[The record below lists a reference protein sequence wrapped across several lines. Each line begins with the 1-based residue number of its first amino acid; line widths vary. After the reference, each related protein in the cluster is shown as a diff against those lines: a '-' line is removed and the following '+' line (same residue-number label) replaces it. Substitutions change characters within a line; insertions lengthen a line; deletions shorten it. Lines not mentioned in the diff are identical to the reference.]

1 MRKPLL
7 LPSLSGLLAMGLL
20 VLSSLSVSNLSAQG
34 PVHDRIQSSASRSV
48 RSTLAHTV
56 PARALKA
63 TDLGPAPANTLLPSM
78 TLRFSLSAAQ
88 NQALTTLE
96 AAQQNPAS
104 PLYHHWLTP
113 EQYGAQFGLSDDDL
127 AQVTSWLGAQG
138 FSNVQVARSRTFVS
152 FSGSAA
158 QANAAFSTSIQSL
171 QSDGETHI
179 GSLTDPSIPSAFA
192 SVVGGITG
200 LDDFRLRPRIHTRV
214 VPAPN
219 PQFTSSISGSTFI
232 APGDFYTIYD
242 TNPLLNSSIN
252 GTGITVAVMG
262 QTDIALTDIA
272 AFRSASGLPANA
284 PTIKLYGADPGT
296 PSADDLSEASLDVEW
311 SGAVAPAAT
320 ILFVNSTNVISGSL
334 TQAIDNNLAP
344 ILTISYG
351 DCEPGFGASNL
362 AVYNQLF
369 RQANVQGQTIVG
381 PAGDTGAT
389 DCDNGNTSGFAVDGL
404 AVDFPASSPYVT
416 GMGGSEFNEN
426 GGTYFSTT
434 NGTYQG
440 SALSYIPEMVWND
453 DAAGGG
459 LAAGGGG
466 SSVFFTK
473 PPFQVGT
480 GVPSDLSRDVPDL
493 SLNASPDHDGYLYCA
508 AGFCTNGFRNAA
520 TNLDVVGG
528 TSVST
533 PAFAGIL
540 ALLEQKIKSRVGNA
554 NPVIYGLAN
563 STYYSTVFHDI
574 TVGSNASPCVAGST
588 NCPSG
593 GSIGYSATAGY
604 DLASGWGSVDALQM
618 VNDWLLVTPAGSTST
633 QGFNTVAVN
642 LTATS
647 TTLTAGTADTV
658 NVSVVSTTT
667 GLTTTPTGT
676 VQLVVDGTI
685 TGSPV
690 TLANGSASLPLATT
704 GLASGGHTI
713 TAVYSGDTNYSG
725 AKGSFTLDVVSAVIA
740 DFSFTPSITSLS
752 VSAGNTSSGVTY
764 TLTPVNGFTGAIN
777 ITAIETTGTLTGSYS
792 FTVDPVTITST
803 SPVTTVF
810 TLQAFEAALKSGNGK
825 ARFTRATASNSR
837 PALPG
842 AASPWT
848 LAGSG
853 IAMAGLCL
861 IVLPRRRRRWGAL
874 LAALLTITMLGASGC
889 SDNGAPSN
897 INSVPG
903 VYQLIITATNAAGT
917 VSHNATLNL
926 TVQ

>member
-1 MRKPLL
+1 MRKLLL
-7 LPSLSGLLAMGLL
+7 LPSLSGLVAMGL
-20 VLSSLSVSNLSAQG
+20 VFASSLSVSNLSAQSL
-34 PVHDRIQSSASRSV
+34 VHDRIESSASRSV
-48 RSTLAHTV
+48 RSTLAHTL

-63 TDLGPAPANTLLPSM
+63 NDLGPVPASTALPSL

-96 AAQQNPAS
+96 AAQQNPSS
-104 PLYHHWLTP
+104 PLYHQWLTP
-113 EQYGAQFGLSDDDL
+113 EQYGAQFGLSDGDL
-127 AQVTSWLGAQG
+127 AQVTSWLSAQG
-138 FSNVQVARSRTFVS
+138 FTNIQVARSRTLVS

-158 QANAAFSTSIQSL
+158 QAEAAFATSIHSL

-179 GSLTDPSIPSAFA
+179 GSLTEPSIPTAFA

-200 LDDFRLRPRIHTRV
+200 LDDFRLRPRIHTRT

-242 TNPLLNSSIN
+242 TNPLLNASIN
-252 GTGITVAVMG
+252 GTGITIAVMG
-262 QTDIALTDIA
+262 QTDIALSDVA
-272 AFRSASGLPANA
+272 AFRSASGLAANV

-296 PSADDLSEASLDVEW
+296 TTADLPEASLDVEW

-320 ILFVNSTNVISGSL
+320 ILYVNSTNVISGSL
-334 TQAIDNNLAP
+334 TQAITNNLAP
-344 ILTISYG
+344 IVTISYG
-351 DCEPGFGASNL
+351 DCETGFGSSNL
-362 AVYNQLF
+362 ATYNQLF
-369 RQANVQGQTIVG
+369 RQATVQGQTIIG

-389 DCDNGNTSGFAVDGL
+389 DCDYGNTNGYAQGGL

-416 GMGGSEFNEN
+416 GLGGSEFNEA

-466 SSVFFTK
+466 SSAFFTK
-473 PPFQVGT
+473 PAFQVGT
-480 GVPSDLSRDVPDL
+480 GVPADLSRDVPDL
-493 SLNASPDHDGYLYCA
+493 SLNASPDHDGYLYCSG
-508 AGFCTNGFRNAA
+508 GFCTNGFRNS
-520 TNLDVVGG
+520 TSNLDVVGG

-533 PAFAGIL
+533 PAFAGIM

-554 NPVIYGLAN
+554 NPIIYGLAN

-574 TVGSNASPCVAGST
+574 TVGSNASPCVTGST
-588 NCPSG
+588 NCPVG

-604 DLASGWGSVDALQM
+604 DLASGWGSVDAYQL
-618 VNDWLLVTPAGSTST
+618 VNDWLLVTPAGSSSA

-642 LTATS
+642 VSPTS
-647 TTLTAGTADTV
+647 TTLTAGTADTL
-658 NVSVVSTTT
+658 NVSVVSSTS

-685 TGSPV
+685 TGTPV
-690 TLANGSASLPLATT
+690 TLANGAATLTVATT
-704 GLASGGHTI
+704 GFASGGHTI
-713 TAVYSGDTNYSG
+713 TVVYSGDTNYSG
-725 AKGSFTLDVVSAVIA
+725 AKGTFTLDVVSSVIA
-740 DFSFTPSITSLS
+740 DFSLTPSITSLS
-752 VSAGNTSSGVTY
+752 VAAGTTSSGVTY
-764 TLTPVNGFTGAIN
+764 TLTPANGFTGAI
-777 ITAIETTGTLTGSYS
+777 TLSAIETTNTLTGTYA

-803 SPVTTVF
+803 TPVTTVF
-810 TLQAFEAALKSGNGK
+810 TLQAFQAALKSGNGNL
-825 ARFTRATASNSR
+825 RFTPNTASNSW
-837 PALPG
+837 PAQPG
-842 AASPWT
+842 KASPWA
-848 LAGSG
+848 LGGSG
-853 IAMAGLCL
+853 IAVAGLCL

-889 SDNGAPSN
+889 GDNSSAAN
-897 INSVPG
+897 INSPTG
-903 VYQLIITATNAAGT
+903 QFQLIITAANATGT
-917 VSHNATLNL
+917 ISHNATLNL
-926 TVQ
+926 TIH